1 MRAAKIVALSFLAA
15 AFACEASPGWERATL
30 QIGGT
35 TMQLEVAVSLEA
47 KRQGFMF
54 REDLADNTGMLFPFD
69 PPKLVSMW
77 MKNTLIDLDAAF
89 IDGCGEVF
97 QIAHMKAGTL
107 DMHRSVQD
115 TAYVLETSA
124 GWFTRHNIKAGSHIE
139 ELRNPKY
146 CTTTASR
153 E

>member
-1 MRAAKIVALSFLAA
+1 MRAAKVVAFSLLAA
-15 AFACEASPGWERATL
+15 GLSCEASPVWERATL

-35 TMQLEVAVSLEA
+35 TLQLEVAVSQEA
-47 KRQGFMF
+47 KRQGMMF
-54 REDLADNTGMLFPFD
+54 REDLADHAAMLFPFD

-77 MKNTLIDLDAAF
+77 MKNTLMDLDAAF

-115 TAYVLETSA
+115 TAYVLETPA
-124 GWFTRHNIKAGSHIE
+124 GWFARHSIQAGYLIE
-139 ELRNPKY
+139 GLRNPKY
-146 CTTTASR
+146 CVRAASAP
-153 E
+153 